1 MHSENDEEIRVI
13 VSQVIYKISKFVMEE
28 DSILFD
34 SPTYQEE
41 YKTLHWKIKNLKVVQ
56 SAQEQQRLV
65 VLADEESQNVQHIF
79 EQSEKS
85 VNGIIKMLV
94 DENQLAI

>member
-41 YKTLHWKIKNLKVVQ
+41 YKTLHWKIKNLKVV
-56 SAQEQQRLV
+56 
-65 VLADEESQNVQHIF
+65 
-79 EQSEKS
+79 
-85 VNGIIKMLV
+85 
-94 DENQLAI
+94 